1 MTNCQHTGTHWC
13 ATLTRTQ
20 RAGDSWWTTAFRRN
34 NRSRDSPNGRR
45 PMGPVANARFARAA
59 VWNGYSRIR
68 AASEPRG
75 VSVGLALFG
84 DALLRVLELVLE
96 GDDAARR
103 IQWCAVVEEFTDAG
117 GQS

>member
-1 MTNCQHTGTHWC
+1 M
-13 ATLTRTQ
+13 
-20 RAGDSWWTTAFRRN
+20 
-34 NRSRDSPNGRR
+34 
-45 PMGPVANARFARAA
+45 
-59 VWNGYSRIR
+59 
-68 AASEPRG
+68 
-75 VSVGLALFG
+75 SVGLALFG